1 MIDTNILNDL
11 LQKCNIEVAHL
22 NSLLLNSTDKDKNK
36 IMMKHL
42 ASVNKIIQAL
52 QYYKQFDKL

>member
-1 MIDTNILNDL
+1 MIETHLINDL

-52 QYYKQFDKL
+52 QYYKLLDKL

>member
-52 QYYKQFDKL
+52 QYYKLLDKL